1 MPVPLAVALVLV
13 VGGALVFSATRASL
27 SVDRG
32 PVFIRWMLV
41 VFVCFLLLVSVPV
54 LAGL

>member
-1 MPVPLAVALVLV
+1 VLLI
-13 VGGALVFSATRASL
+13 GGLLTFSATRASL
-27 SVDRG
+27 SVEEG

-41 VFVCFLLLVSVPV
+41 VFAAFLLLVSVPV